1 MRIVILT
8 AIGLIAFTPIAAVAE
23 ITNLDSKFTSK
34 RVADKK
40 GYPKFA
46 KELGTVAATSN
57 CTLSQKEWKRE
68 FDKRSIR
75 SQKAVNNV
83 LAGLTKHSQAM
94 LQGDSLVIKSGFCK

>member
-1 MRIVILT
+1 MRVMTLA
-8 AIGLIAFTPIAAVAE
+8 AIALITSAPIAAVAE

-46 KELGTVAATSN
+46 KELGAVAAASN
-57 CTLSQKEWKRE
+57 CTLSQQDWKRE

-75 SQKAVNNV
+75 SKKAVNNV